1 MEVSVYKNFKN
12 KIDHKNIIDVLYEIK
27 SNLYEKEIISLR
39 TAIKKSDFTLAEKL
53 KKALIAFTPS
63 ATFFHSRTIGEIN
76 KLSSIVCIDYDDLPI
91 EEIDELC
98 IKINRSTYTFSS
110 FISPSGNGIKI
121 FVKVNSTIESYQDVY
136 KDVSNYYNAL
146 IGYENDTKCK
156 DITRLCFVSYDPNIY
171 INKDAIQY
179 KITIDSIENVLKVA
193 ETANET
199 NPLDK
204 CLKFTE
210 RNEKYFHGNRNNFIY
225 LFSCNANRFGINEND
240 TYEYC
245 ITNFDLDEIE
255 IKRTIRNVYKMQ
267 IADFAKFANCNLD
280 KSPNKKNTTANTDDC
295 DFLLNTPT
303 IPNEVYDNLPPI
315 LYESCNVFTN
325 PREKDT
331 FLTGA
336 IAILSGCLPNVKGLY
351 GGSTVYPNL
360 FAFILAPAA
369 SGKGVLKH
377 AKNLANKYHKSVIE
391 NSREQKKQYDEALAT
406 YKLMK
411 NKNPSSDIELPK
423 EPKYKVVFIPANT
436 SNAKIIQH
444 LECNDGKGI
453 ICETEADTLG
463 QTFKNDWGSYSDMLR
478 KAFHHE
484 KISISRKTNSE
495 FVEIDE
501 GKISVALSGTPNQI
515 INIISSAED
524 GLSSRF
530 MYYAFKTKNVW
541 SDQSPNGNPIN
552 LTDFFQLKSIDV
564 YKMVEYFENDK
575 MNFQLT
581 DEQWK
586 RHTSY
591 FESLIETVSIFTSE
605 DAISL
610 VKRFGL
616 IFYRICMIF
625 SAIRKFKNNS
635 YEVDVFCLDID
646 FESTLKLIK
655 VYVEHS
661 VFIFNNLPKNANNI
675 HFKAGNNKQMFFDE
689 LPNNFTRK
697 EAISLGVKHNLK
709 ERSVDS
715 FLKDC
720 LGNFLRQPSFGTYEK
735 IKKN

>member
-12 KIDHKNIIDVLYEIK
+12 KIEDKNIIDVLHEIK
-27 SNLYEKEIISLR
+27 SNLYEKDIISLR
-39 TAIKKSDFTLAEKL
+39 TAIKNGDFSLAEKL
-53 KKALIAFTPS
+53 KKSLVAFTPS

-98 IKINRSTYTFSS
+98 IKINRSKYTFSS

-121 FVKVNSTIESYQDVY
+121 FVKVNSTIENHQDVY

-156 DITRLCFVSYDPNIY
+156 DVTRLCFVSYDPNSY

-179 KITIDSIENVLKVA
+179 KITIDSIENVSKVM
-193 ETANET
+193 EEITDNNDLER
-199 NPLDK
+199 

-210 RNEKYFHGNRNNFIY
+210 IHDTYYQGNRNNFIY
-225 LFSCNANRFGINEND
+225 LFSCNANRFGINESE
-240 TYEYC
+240 TYEFC
-245 ITNFDLDEIE
+245 ITNFDLDEKE
-255 IKRTIRNVYKMQ
+255 IKTIIRNVYKLQ
-267 IADFAKFANCNLD
+267 IAEFAKFANCNLD
-280 KSPNKKNTTANTDDC
+280 KSQFKKNTTTNTDDY

-303 IPNEVYDNLPPI
+303 IPSAVYDNLPPI

-331 FLTGA
+331 FITGA
-336 IAILSGCLPNVKGLY
+336 IAILSGCLPNVEGLY
-351 GGSTVYPNL
+351 GGNKVYPNL
-360 FAFILAPAA
+360 FAFVLAPAA
-369 SGKGVLKH
+369 SSKGVFKH
-377 AKNLANKYHKSVIE
+377 AKNLADKYHKSVIE
-391 NSREQKKQYDEALAT
+391 NSKEQKKQYDEALAA
-406 YKLMK
+406 YKLIK
-411 NKNPSSDIELPK
+411 NKNPSSNIELPN
-423 EPKYKVVFIPANT
+423 EPKFKVVFIPANT
-436 SNAKIIQH
+436 SSAKFMQH
-444 LECNDGKGI
+444 LDINEGTGMM
-453 ICETEADTLG
+453 CETEADTLG
-463 QTFKNDWGSYSDMLR
+463 QTLKNDWGGYSDMLR
-478 KAFHHE
+478 KAFQNE
-484 KISISRKTNSE
+484 YITSSRKTNSE
-495 FVEIDE
+495 YIEIDE
-501 GKISVALSGTPNQI
+501 PKLSVALSGTLNQI
-515 INIISSAED
+515 LNIISSAED
-524 GLSSRF
+524 GLFSRF
-530 MYYAFKTKNVW
+530 IYYVFKTKNVW
-541 SDQSPNGNPIN
+541 TDQSPRGNPIN

-586 RHTSY
+586 RHTIY

-635 YEVDVFCLDID
+635 CEVDVFCLDID
-646 FESTLKLIK
+646 FDSALKLIE

-661 VFIFNNLPKNANNI
+661 IFIFNNLPKNANNT

-720 LGNFLRQPSFGTYEK
+720 LDKFLRQPSHGTYEK
-735 IKKN
+735 I